1 MIVISQSGETADT
14 LAALREA
21 KKSGVTVM
29 AVTNVVGSSVAR
41 EADEVIFTWAGPE
54 VAVASTKAYTCQV
67 VALYLFALYLAQVK
81 GTQTS
86 EQIGEVID
94 HLLKLPEQITHILG

>member
-1 MIVISQSGETADT
+1 RVPVEVAVASEFRYRDPIYTGHTLMIVISQSGETADT

-81 GTQTS
+81 G
-86 EQIGEVID
+86 
-94 HLLKLPEQITHILG
+94 